1 MVGSIP
7 SSIAS
12 KSEIDWCSSAHIA
25 RSVVGADVGSTASIT
40 TGHKAGSV
48 TALRIVQTDP

>member
-40 TGHKAGSV
+40 TGYKAGSV
-48 TALRIVQTDP
+48 TTLRIVQTDP